1 MSCVVSP
8 IISVS
13 CGGKADPIHQPLE
26 HVRMRLGQAFVG
38 AARRREE
45 LAEPLL
51 RERAVET
58 RARLARR
65 DGEQEAGPRKL
76 GEQFARARVEL
87 DLRIACNEMVAVAR
101 GKIRVAVGR
110 EPGRDML
117 QRIGKAETDHVP
129 RIEVGRHRLSQ
140 IPARLLQRVRDDR
153 RRVDQRPVPVEDD
166 EREAARSELSRR
178 QHPEDPRALCSGARR
193 TRRDPERAAL
203 R

>member
-13 CGGKADPIHQPLE
+13 CGATPTSIHQPLE

-38 AARRREE
+38 AARRREK

-58 RARLARR
+58 GARLARR
-65 DGEQEAGPRKL
+65 DGEQEAGPCKL

-87 DLRIACNEMVAVAR
+87 DLRVACNEMVAIAR

-117 QRIGKAETDHVP
+117 QRIGEAETDHVSRIDGRSAPAPPDPGTPAAASP
-129 RIEVGRHRLSQ
+129 R
-140 IPARLLQRVRDDR
+140 
-153 RRVDQRPVPVEDD
+153 
-166 EREAARSELSRR
+166 
-178 QHPEDPRALCSGARR
+178 
-193 TRRDPERAAL
+193 
-203 R
+203 